1 MEHAAFY
8 EAAGDGE
15 FVSAAAT
22 AGPWDP
28 EHQHAGPPSAL
39 IGREFSRH
47 QPVDGQHLATV
58 AVDIL
63 RPVPVAPLTV
73 RVRTVRPGRRIT
85 LLEAEVVARGE
96 PVLRAR
102 GWRIARSSVP
112 TPSAPG
118 AEAVPAVP
126 APAVAGEATAMAAP
140 GGGADPADGSMWQ
153 SAHTAGYLTAM
164 EWRFVTGGFNVPGP
178 AQAWLRPR
186 VPLVAGED
194 TSPVCRVL
202 LAADSGNGIS
212 GTLDPAR
219 WLFVNVD
226 LTVALYREPVGEWVL
241 LDAATTVGPDGVG
254 LATSRLGDRDGNVG
268 RGMQTLVVTPRR

>member
-8 EAAGDGE
+8 EPAGDEE
-15 FVSAAAT
+15 FVSTPAT

-28 EHQHAGPPSAL
+28 AHQHAGPPSAL
-39 IGREFSRH
+39 IGRAFQRH
-47 QPVDGQHLATV
+47 EPVPGQHLATV

-73 RVRTVRPGRRIT
+73 RVRTVRPGRRIA

-96 PVLRAR
+96 AVLRAR
-102 GWRIARSSVP
+102 GWRLARSGEPGPPVS
-112 TPSAPG
+112 SAPG
-118 AEAVPAVP
+118 ADAIPAVP
-126 APAVAGEATAMAAP
+126 AGGDDRVWP
-140 GGGADPADGSMWQ
+140 G
-153 SAHTAGYLTAM
+153 AHVEGYLAAM
-164 EWRFVTGGFNVPGP
+164 EWRFVTGGFVVPGP

-186 VPLVAGED
+186 IPLVAGEE
-194 TSPVCRVL
+194 TSGVCGVL

-212 GTLDPAR
+212 GALDPAR

-226 LTVALYREPVGEWVL
+226 LTVALYREPTGPWVL
-241 LDAATTVGPDGVG
+241 LDAVTTVGPDGVG
-254 LATSRLGDRDGNVG
+254 LAVSRLADRDGAVG